1 MHTVYLF
8 DSEKGGVGKSTFCK
22 VFVQYLID
30 NGVDFKLFD
39 ADFTNQDVLSAY
51 SDIGGEALNLAK
63 DERLGLDADKI
74 FAAARDTNVVVNF
87 PANIA
92 IIFNRWLEQTGVLEM
107 QKAREMRFVKIFVTT
122 HEFSCIQALKKSL
135 NQWGKSMSHVVV
147 QNIHT
152 AYQET
157 YDEVFAIIKD
167 SKSAGTNGGTIKA
180 NDWTTRV
187 LNTIEG
193 SQTFAILNSDNTFTV
208 KPGLYKINIR
218 VPGYRIK
225 THKCRLYSMTD
236 DVAIAYGNTAHSNNS
251 ETYSMINHILNI
263 DKTVTYRVDHI
274 CSTTRNN
281 IGLGIGSRFLG
292 DEIYTE
298 ILIQKL

>member
-157 YDEVFAIIKD
+157 YDEVFGEAELAKLIKKYHVPIL
-167 SKSAGTNGGTIKA
+167 SMERLSPAVIN
-180 NDWTTRV
+180 
-187 LNTIEG
+187 
-193 SQTFAILNSDNTFTV
+193 ILNEHQ
-208 KPGLYKINIR
+208 L
-218 VPGYRIK
+218 
-225 THKCRLYSMTD
+225 RLDAAMKADES
-236 DVAIAYGNTAHSNNS
+236 VIS
-251 ETYSMINHILNI
+251 ILNQMRI
-263 DKTVTYRVDHI
+263 QTWQSGCHKQIASSRVVTIPKKT
-274 CSTTRNN
+274 SAKA
-281 IGLGIGSRFLG
+281 
-292 DEIYTE
+292 EA
-298 ILIQKL
+298 QKDAVKVQ